1 MRVSWCSLVLLLCT
15 LWEPCALFSSIY
27 YFLPIK
33 KKKKKKNLQIHTKKR
48 NRLEHQRLN
57 DLVYIKYNRALK
69 KRYNE
74 HDSIDPII
82 LKEIDESNEWL
93 IGRMDDEDSHDHV
106 DAQDDLV
113 FDDDDLTWGDVARA
127 SEVEE
132 SRFDTRAR
140 ASSSRLPSSRGND
153 TASSS
158 RLMPSLSL
166 IDEDEE
172 IDYWGNEEDKEGY
185 NDDDDHYVDVEDE

>member
-1 MRVSWCSLVLLLCT
+1 M
-15 LWEPCALFSSIY
+15 
-27 YFLPIK
+27 
-33 KKKKKKNLQIHTKKR
+33 
-48 NRLEHQRLN
+48 N
-57 DLVYIKYNRALK
+57 DLGYIKYNRALK

-74 HDSIDPII
+74 RDTIDPII

-93 IGRMDDEDSHDHV
+93 IGRMDDENSHDHV

-127 SEVEE
+127 NEVEE
-132 SRFDTRAR
+132 PRFDTRAK
-140 ASSSRLPSSRGND
+140 ASSSRFPSSRGND

-158 RLMPSLSL
+158 RPMHSLSL

-172 IDYWGNEEDKEGY
+172 IDY
-185 NDDDDHYVDVEDE
+185 